1 MLGHASAAITLDV
14 YSGLFDD
21 DLDGVAERLD
31 QARPAEWYSSGT
43 RETRAEVIELR
54 LDL

>member
-1 MLGHASAAITLDV
+1 MLGHASAAMTLDV

-31 QARPAEWYSSGT
+31 QGSHPIAT
-43 RETRAEVIELR
+43 REPRGEVIELR
-54 LDL
+54 PRR